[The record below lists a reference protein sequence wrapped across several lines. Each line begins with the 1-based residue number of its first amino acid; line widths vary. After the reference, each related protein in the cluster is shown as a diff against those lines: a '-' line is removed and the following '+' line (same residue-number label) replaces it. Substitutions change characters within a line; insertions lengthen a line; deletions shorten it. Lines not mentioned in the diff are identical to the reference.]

1 MLLVKSH
8 NTYYEACYV
17 PDPDPDPTPSRPSGG
32 GSSRPSGGGSNC
44 DATCQMKQ
52 NSEKWWDIENNNS
65 MSEAEKKA
73 KQDELHQKNQ
83 DLAKGNS
90 DCKGSCGYT
99 QNNGKWN
106 DSNGKPLYDTSN
118 GRKP

>member
-1 MLLVKSH
+1 
-8 NTYYEACYV
+8 
-17 PDPDPDPTPSRPSGG
+17 
-32 GSSRPSGGGSNC
+32 
-44 DATCQMKQ
+44 
-52 NSEKWWDIENNNS
+52 

-106 DSNGKPLYDTSN
+106 DSMVNHYMIQVMVEN
-118 GRKP
+118 HNRIRRKCEKNYYYSMC